1 MPPPDSNGPAARRA
15 YHRELR
21 SVARVL
27 RLTGFAFA
35 LLGVIGLV
43 FGLARHAWWL
53 APSWVSLT
61 IGAVLI
67 VAGGVRR
74 VRDGGKAPDQL

>member
-1 MPPPDSNGPAARRA
+1 MPSPDSSSSAARRA

-27 RLTGFAFA
+27 RVTGFAFA

-43 FGLARHAWWL
+43 LGLARHAWWVV
-53 APSWVSLT
+53 PSWVSLA

-67 VAGGVRR
+67 LAGGVRR
-74 VRDGGKAPDQL
+74 VRDGNKAPDQL